1 MLTAFVLL
9 SSPYGIDS
17 SQDPAKHNRLRT
29 SIYRHLHQ
37 RSASIPVQYHGRSI
51 LINQSISTLLNVFDE
66 QQILISTKD
75 EIPEQM
81 ILDLIGCMECDDQT
95 FSSKL
100 DQLRNETSRLA
111 RGAAPSPQFKNA
123 RDMTVDI
130 ENYDGL
136 DKQRRQRNRDATG
149 RTLYKLQIAA
159 IYSIVC
165 GFVITMAVI
174 VVVKMI

>member
-9 SSPYGIDS
+9 SSPHGIDS
-17 SQDPAKHNRLRT
+17 SQDPAEHNLLRA
-29 SIYRHLHQ
+29 SINRHLHQ
-37 RSASIPVQYHGRSI
+37 RSASIPIQYHGRSI

-66 QQILISTKD
+66 QQILVSSKD

-111 RGAAPSPQFKNA
+111 HRAASAPQLGNA
-123 RDMTVDI
+123 KDMTVDI
-130 ENYDGL
+130 ENYDAL
-136 DKQRRQRNRDATG
+136 DKQQRQRNRDATG

-159 IYSIVC
+159 IYSLVC

-174 VVVKMI
+174 VFVQMI